1 MAKWREDFST
11 NELTFN
17 QYQENAAKTAI
28 YPQEKAIEY
37 LSLGL
42 VAEAGEFA
50 GKIAKFYRKDKLI
63 GMITEQQSVIDELGD
78 ILWFISEFS
87 RLMGQP
93 LSTIADNNTTK
104 LASRAERGQLKGDGD
119 NR

>member
-28 YPQEKAIEY
+28 YPEDRALEY

-50 GKIAKFYRKDKLI
+50 GKIAKYYRKDK
-63 GMITEQQSVIDELGD
+63 TFETQAVIDELGD
-78 ILWFISEFS
+78 ILWFISEMS
-87 RLMGQP
+87 RLMQQP
-93 LSTIADNNTTK
+93 LSIIADNNTTK

>member
-17 QYQENAAKTAI
+17 EYQENAAKTAI
-28 YPQEKAIEY
+28 YPEDRALEY

-50 GKIAKFYRKDKLI
+50 GKIAKYYRKDK
-63 GMITEQQSVIDELGD
+63 TFETQAVIDELGD
-78 ILWFISEFS
+78 ILWFISEMS
-87 RLMGQP
+87 RLMEQP
-93 LSTIADNNTTK
+93 LSIIADNNTTK

>member
-17 QYQENAAKTAI
+17 EYQENAAKTAI
-28 YPQEKAIEY
+28 YPEDRALEY

-50 GKIAKFYRKDKLI
+50 GKIAKYYRKDK
-63 GMITEQQSVIDELGD
+63 TFETQAVIDELGD
-78 ILWFISEFS
+78 ILWFISEMS

>member
-17 QYQENAAKTAI
+17 QYQTIAAETAI
-28 YPQEKAIEY
+28 YPQERALEY

-50 GKIAKFYRKDKLI
+50 GKIAKFYRKDKPFE
-63 GMITEQQSVIDELGD
+63 TQAVIDELGD
-78 ILWFISEFS
+78 ILWFISEMS
-87 RLMGQP
+87 RLMQQP
-93 LSTIADNNTTK
+93 LSIIADNNATK

>member
-17 QYQENAAKTAI
+17 EYQENAAKTAI
-28 YPQEKAIEY
+28 YPEDRALEY

-50 GKIAKFYRKDKLI
+50 GKIAKYYRKDK
-63 GMITEQQSVIDELGD
+63 TFETQAVIDELGD
-78 ILWFISEFS
+78 ILWFISEMS
-87 RLMGQP
+87 RLMQQP
-93 LSTIADNNTTK
+93 LSIIADNNTTK

>member
-17 QYQENAAKTAI
+17 EYQENAAKTAI
-28 YPQEKAIEY
+28 YPEDRALEY

-50 GKIAKFYRKDKLI
+50 GKIAKYYRKDK
-63 GMITEQQSVIDELGD
+63 TFETQAVIDELGD